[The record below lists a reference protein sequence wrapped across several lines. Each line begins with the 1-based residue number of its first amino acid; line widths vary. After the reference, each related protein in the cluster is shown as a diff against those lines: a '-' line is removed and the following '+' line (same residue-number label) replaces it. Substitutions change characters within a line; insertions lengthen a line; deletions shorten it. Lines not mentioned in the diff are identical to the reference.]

1 MEEEGDVTTYRISVE
16 CIEKPKGKSADKAK
30 VEKGK
35 KK

>member
-16 CIEKPKGKSADKAK
+16 CIEKPKGKAK